1 MITRR
6 LPAVLLVLLAATAAF
21 SAAGCGSSQQEIDQ
35 AREQAAEQQRLKDK
49 AAELEGE
56 IKQLKEQQGQLV
68 QTQTTQGQATT
79 QAQTTQAP
87 QGPSRNCGGGVAAGP
102 NTSCA
107 FALNTAKEWV
117 DTSGGTTIQVYSP
130 ATKKS
135 YTMNCSTGP
144 AGTTCKGG
152 NGAVVYIP

>member
-6 LPAVLLVLLAATAAF
+6 LPAVLLLLLAATSAV
-21 SAAGCGSSQQEIDQ
+21 SAAGCGSSPQDVEQ
-35 AREQAAEQQRLKDK
+35 ARAQAAEQQRLKDK
-49 AAELEGE
+49 AAALEGE
-56 IKQLKEQQGQLV
+56 IKQLKEQQVQLV
-68 QTQTTQGQATT
+68 QTQTTQDQATT
-79 QAQTTQAP
+79 RDQTTQAP
-87 QGPSRNCGGGVAAGP
+87 RGPSRNCGAGVAAGP

-117 DTSGGTTIQVYSP
+117 DTSAGTTIQVFSP

-152 NGAVVYIP
+152 NGAVVSIP